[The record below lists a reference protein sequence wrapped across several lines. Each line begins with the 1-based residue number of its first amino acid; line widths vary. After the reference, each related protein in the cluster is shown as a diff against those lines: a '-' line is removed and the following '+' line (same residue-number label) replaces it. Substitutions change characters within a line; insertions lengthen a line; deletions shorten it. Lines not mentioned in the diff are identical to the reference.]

1 MKSLR
6 DLLWI
11 LPSSLVL
18 GLVLGLLDT
27 ETWWIGWLAY
37 SVLLVLGLWALVSL
51 WRSAE
56 AGAEQNRSQL
66 RSLRSLGSQRL
77 LGLLLILTVVL
88 RMGLGMAFSA
98 ILPTHGN
105 PNNVQRRGYIF
116 PDAYNRDIQAWQ
128 LASSSTPLW
137 RAFDK
142 SYSTD
147 QYGGLLFFS
156 SLLYRYLSPDAH
168 RPWLII
174 LLGSLTAAIGVALA
188 WNAAKKTWGK
198 SMAAVVGWIMVLYP
212 ESILLGSSQ
221 MREPFLIT
229 FVAMAF
235 WGVVSWAEN
244 HRSAAGWLIG
254 SLVGMLLFSP
264 GIAVISIILLAGW
277 AWLRA
282 KERRIRWQWIAGVG
296 VIVLLSFLLL
306 AWSVGGSLK
315 VKSGPLAT
323 LSTWM
328 RFTVQFDSQKLEQ
341 DSGWVQTIFSHVPFS
356 LHMPMIIGYGV
367 AQPVL
372 PAAIGAPAVWPMWA
386 LAILRGIGW
395 YALLPLLLYGIYPI
409 WKMTDKRERLA
420 WLWLWLVVWIWILI
434 SAARAGGD
442 QWDNPR
448 YRAILLIFEAILA
461 AQVILVQQHSH
472 ERWLGRLLAIEAVF
486 VVCFAVW
493 TWTRK
498 DVNGYLLPLNQAVA
512 MFVGGSLLILIGD
525 WLWVKYGRKRIIKHE
540 EKN

>member
-11 LPSSLVL
+11 IPGSLVL
-18 GLVLGLLDT
+18 GLVLSLLSPG
-27 ETWWIGWLAY
+27 TWWIGWLAY
-37 SVLLVLGLWALVSL
+37 AVLLALGLWALSL
-51 WRSAE
+51 IWRSAE
-56 AGAEQNRSQL
+56 AGEEQNRS
-66 RSLRSLGSQRL
+66 RRGMLGWM
-77 LGLLLILTVVL
+77 LLLTVLL
-88 RMGLGMAFSA
+88 RMGLGMAFSS
-98 ILPTHGN
+98 ILPSYGN
-105 PNNVQRRGYIF
+105 NTEVQKAGYIL
-116 PDAYNRDIQAWQ
+116 PDAYNRDVQAWK
-128 LASSSTPLW
+128 LASSSNPLW

-147 QYGGLLFFS
+147 QYGGLLFVS

-174 LLGSLTAAIGVALA
+174 LVAALTAAVGVALA
-188 WNAAKKTWGK
+188 WKAAHKTWGK
-198 SMAAVVGWIMVLYP
+198 FMALGVGWIMVLYP
-212 ESILLGSSQ
+212 DSILLGSSQ

-229 FVAMAF
+229 FIAMAF
-235 WGVVSWAEN
+235 WGVVSWTGN
-244 HRSAAGWLIG
+244 RRSAAAWLIG
-254 SLVGMLLFSP
+254 SLAGMLLFSP
-264 GIAVISIILLAGW
+264 GIAVISIILLAVW
-277 AWLRA
+277 VWLRG

-306 AWSVGGSLK
+306 SWSVGGSLK

-323 LSTWM
+323 LGNWM
-328 RFTVQFDSQKLEQ
+328 RYTVQFDSQKLER
-341 DSGWVQTIFSHVPFS
+341 DSGWVQTIFSHVPLS

-409 WKMTDKRERLA
+409 WKMTDKRERLE
-420 WLWLWLVVWIWILI
+420 WLWLWLVVWVWILI

-448 YRAILLIFEAILA
+448 YRTILLAFQAILVV
-461 AQVILVQQHSH
+461 QVISIQQHSH
-472 ERWLGRLLAIEAVF
+472 ERWLGRLLAIEGVF
-486 VVCFAVW
+486 VICFAVW
-493 TWTRK
+493 TWTRN
-498 DVNGYLLPLNQAVA
+498 DANPYLLPLSTAVEA
-512 MFVGGSLLILIGD
+512 FFMGSLLILAGD
-525 WLWVKYGRKRIIKHE
+525 WLWVKYGRRRIIKQAGR
-540 EKN
+540 N